1 MVNKTK
7 TEIIIII
14 MIIMM
19 IKKIKRDLMNG
30 RASAPPQ
37 KIVTKKK
44 SNKLKINDI
53 IE

>member
-14 MIIMM
+14 MIIIIMM

-44 SNKLKINDI
+44 I
-53 IE
+53 